1 MMSSHMDR
9 KMLKSRL
16 LSLMALVFA
25 MGGLVSCSKQVQ
37 AVDPAV
43 IVPVAKATRA
53 NLSNELV
60 LTAEFI
66 PYQDVEVM
74 AKVAGYVRAIRVDM
88 GDHVHQ
94 GELLATLEDP
104 ELQNE
109 MAKAAAA
116 AKAAQSDVVSA
127 QNELTR
133 AKAAYEIAHLSY
145 TRIQDVSKKEVGL
158 VPQQDVDVAYSHDL
172 EAQAQLST
180 AQSSL
185 QSAEEHSSE
194 ALAEQD
200 RLKTMYQYTDITAPF
215 MGVVTKRYANTGSMI
230 QAGISSQ
237 TQSMPVVRLAQDDLL
252 RLILPV
258 PVTAVPGIHV
268 GQIVDVNVITLGKTF
283 PGKVTRFAD
292 NIQTSTRTMDTEVDV
307 PNPKLTI
314 VPGMYAEV
322 HLHLEDRNGV
332 VSLPLDAVDGLGS
345 ESEHVYQVGSDR
357 EIHIVPVT
365 TGIET
370 PNRVEILSGVRAG
383 DTFVVG
389 RHTGMTEGEKVQP
402 QQAEYD
408 ADNGAGKQE
417 N

>member
-1 MMSSHMDR
+1 MDQ
-9 KMLKSRL
+9 KIPGSRL
-16 LSLMALVFA
+16 PVLMTLVFIL
-25 MGGLVSCSKQVQ
+25 GGLVSCSRQGQ
-37 AVDPAV
+37 ATDP
-43 IVPVAKATRA
+43 VPVVPVTTVTRA
-53 NLSNELV
+53 NLSNEIV

-74 AKVAGYVRAIRVDM
+74 AKVAGYVRSIRVDM

-116 AKAAQSDVVSA
+116 AKAAESDVISA
-127 QNELTR
+127 RNELTR
-133 AKAAYEIAHLSY
+133 ATAAYQIAHLSY
-145 TRIQDVSKKEVGL
+145 TRIQDVSKKEIGL
-158 VPQQDVDVAYSHDL
+158 VPQQDVDVANSHDL
-172 EAQAQLST
+172 EANAQLLT

-185 QSAEEHSSE
+185 QSAEEHSTE

-215 MGVVTKRYANTGSMI
+215 SGVVIKRYANTGSMI

-237 TQSMPVVRLAQDDLL
+237 TQSMPIVRLAQDDLL

-258 PVTAVPGIHV
+258 PITAVPQIHL
-268 GQIVDVNVITLGKTF
+268 GQVVDVNVVTLGRAL

-322 HLHLEDRNGV
+322 HLHLADREGV
-332 VSLPLDAVDGLGS
+332 LSVPLDAVEGLDT
-345 ESEHVYQVGSDR
+345 ESEQVYRVGSDHTIR
-357 EIHIVPVT
+357 IVPVK
-365 TGIET
+365 TGITT
-370 PNRVEILSGVRAG
+370 PTRVEILSGVNAG
-383 DTFVVG
+383 DVLVVG
-389 RHTGMTEGEKVQP
+389 RHTGMTSGEKVQTR
-402 QQAEYD
+402 QAEYD
-408 ADNGAGKQE
+408 AESGSSGKE